1 MASRSTAGCRVEE
14 DVGADRGTSQWT
26 EWWGVVLSAGFAAF
40 GFSVLRGPALA
51 LPSAALVA
59 IVVQVARIRSRGVVV
74 ADGRIVVSRWRSTLN
89 LSADRCRLRFVNL
102 EDYGRVMSPV
112 LEELDQAGQVSRRVT
127 LSEIR
132 FVDDPLWRSDEQ
144 FRSANFRSIE
154 LYERIAAAVADADT
168 PARWMNK
175 RR

>member
-1 MASRSTAGCRVEE
+1 
-14 DVGADRGTSQWT
+14 
-26 EWWGVVLSAGFAAF
+26 
-40 GFSVLRGPALA
+40 
-51 LPSAALVA
+51 
-59 IVVQVARIRSRGVVV
+59 
-74 ADGRIVVSRWRSTLN
+74 
-89 LSADRCRLRFVNL
+89 VNL

-154 LYERIAAAVADADT
+154 LYVRIAAAVADADT